1 MDNTIKKLVEIDRQ
15 ASIKVNQARD
25 MLDNIEQT
33 NSLDKN
39 ALYNELM
46 STKENEL
53 TQVILEKK
61 EEQVKIIK
69 QLDEEYKI
77 KFDELDELFNNKKSD
92 LIKTVVERC
101 IG

>member
-77 KFDELDELFNNKKSD
+77 KFDDLDELFNNKKSD